1 MSLWRRCRDWP
12 RNNIRWGIAI
22 LLMLSTLL
30 CYLDRQSFA
39 VAAPMLSE
47 KFGFDNMDIAFIA
60 NGYMIVYAFMQPVAG
75 RLIDGM
81 GTRLGLALA
90 VTWWSIANVLHAL
103 AGGRASFTAFRG
115 LLGFGEAGNFP
126 GAIKAVSEWFPP
138 KERSVATGIL
148 NMGAGIGAVIAPPLV
163 IFLITRFGW
172 QSGFVVTGAVGFIWV
187 ALWMVLYHHP
197 ASHPFLT
204 ARERGLIL
212 GAPVGPVA
220 AATSQG
226 AWKEALA
233 NRGIWTLMA
242 ARFISDPGW
251 FFYLI
256 WLPTYLKQERGF
268 SLTAI
273 AASAWIPYLGAD
285 FGSIIG
291 GAMSAYFV
299 RRGFSLLTARK
310 LAMCI
315 CAAMMPV
322 AIPAVRADSA
332 VAALI
337 FVTIAT
343 TAHQAWAASLLT
355 LPADLLPK
363 RSVASGYGFTGMCG
377 MLGATLFTYFVGA
390 VTGPGHP
397 HGYPLVFTIVGFLH
411 PTAALLVV
419 LFVRTLRNEGGRPT
433 LASGGRPA

>member
-1 MSLWRRCRDWP
+1 MKV
-12 RNNIRWGIAI
+12 RNLRWYIAV
-22 LLMLSTLL
+22 LLLLSTLL

-39 VAAPMLSE
+39 VAAPVLSE
-47 KFGFDNMDIAFIA
+47 QFGFDNADIAFVA

-75 RLIDGM
+75 RLIDLV
-81 GTRLGLALA
+81 GTRLGMALA
-90 VTWWSIANVLHAL
+90 VTWWSIANMLHAF
-103 AGGRASFTAFRG
+103 AGGRAGFTAFRG

-138 KERSVATGIL
+138 GERSVATGIL

-163 IFLITRFGW
+163 IVLIKRFGW
-172 QSGFVVTGAVGFIWV
+172 QSGFVVTGAVGFLWC
-187 ALWMVLYHHP
+187 ALWLLLYRHP
-197 ASHPFLT
+197 SVHPMLT
-204 ARERGLIL
+204 AQERALIL
-212 GAPVGPVA
+212 NDPAVPA
-220 AATSQG
+220 AEVTG
-226 AWKEALA
+226 RGVWKEALS
-233 NRGIWTLMA
+233 NRSLWVLMF

-256 WLPTYLKQERGF
+256 WLPTYLKQARGF

-273 AASAWIPYLGAD
+273 AASSWVPYLGAD
-285 FGSIIG
+285 FGSLLG

-299 RRGFSLLTARK
+299 RRGLSLLTARK

-322 AIPAVRADSA
+322 AIPAVRAESA
-332 VAALI
+332 VAALV

-363 RSVASGYGFTGMCG
+363 RAVASGYGFTGMFG

-390 VTGPGHP
+390 VTGPHHP
-397 HGYPLVFTIVGFLH
+397 HGYVLVFTIVAFLH
-411 PTAALLVV
+411 PLAALTVI
-419 LFVRTLRNEGGRPT
+419 LFVRKPRQTTL
-433 LASGGRPA
+433 PAAVVNGEETP